1 MSPPV
6 IGKGQGCNCCGLM
19 PASLFVLVLLK
30 EFVESGSRIPCA
42 ALVGKYNPY
51 PPRTTDLSVTL
62 NARPTRG
69 AKLFLSVRTSP
80 RPIPNPDCA
89 AVTTGSVAATI
100 GSKYFSV

>member
-6 IGKGQGCNCCGLM
+6 IGKGQGCNCVGFI
-19 PASLFVLVLLK
+19 PSSSLVLVMLK

-62 NARPTRG
+62 KARPTRG
-69 AKLFLSVRTSP
+69 AKLFLSVRTRP
-80 RPIPNPDCA
+80 RPTPNPDCA
-89 AVTTGSVAATI
+89 AVTTGSVAETR
-100 GSKYFSV
+100 GSKY